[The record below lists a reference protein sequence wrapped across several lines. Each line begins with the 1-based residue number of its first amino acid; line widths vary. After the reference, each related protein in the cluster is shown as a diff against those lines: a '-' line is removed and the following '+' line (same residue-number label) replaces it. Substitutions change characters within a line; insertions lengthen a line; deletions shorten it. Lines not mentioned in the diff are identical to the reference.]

1 MATKA
6 EELFPK
12 KLVPN
17 DEDSRFWV
25 TARKIHFKDSYVV
38 QEDGF

>member
-1 MATKA
+1 MVTKA

-12 KLVPN
+12 ILVLN
-17 DEDSRFWV
+17 EGDSRFWIS
-25 TARKIHFKDSYVV
+25 ARKIHFKDSYVV